1 MALPLTIYLLCDIWG
16 TIVIV
21 FWIIVALIAYA
32 FREELIQIA
41 AFIGVFMGIGALL
54 FWWLFDNAGLGAE
67 IGFGFAIFIGLR
79 LVLQS
84 LGAEFS
90 SMLLYAYYFFTFPL
104 WLLNRIQLIL
114 TGPWRYPLKYIWLG
128 ESSRNFLRPVFYV
141 LQILLYIVT
150 TPLRLL
156 NAKEL
161 TKVHGDGLCGCLSD
175 WSNTPSS
182 TEALSS

>member
-1 MALPLTIYLLCDIWG
+1 MTLPLTIHLLCDIWG
-16 TIVIV
+16 TVGII
-21 FWIIVALIAYA
+21 FWIIVALIAWA

-41 AFIGVFMGIGALL
+41 VFIGVFMGIGALL
-54 FWWLFDNAGLGAE
+54 FWWWFDNASLGATV
-67 IGFGFAIFIGLR
+67 GFGFAVFIGLR
-79 LVLQS
+79 LVLNS

-150 TPLRLL
+150 TH
-156 NAKEL
+156 
-161 TKVHGDGLCGCLSD
+161 VCGITSL
-175 WSNTPSS
+175 
-182 TEALSS
+182 